1 MTESHNK
8 ELKRLG
14 VPFFTL
20 RPSLLRADSSDSRQS
35 SGDTDTALDDKT
47 PAADGSIT
55 TKQHL
60 ELQRKMLNHL
70 VDLYGE

>member
-1 MTESHNK
+1 MTESHNN

-20 RPSLLRADSSDSRQS
+20 RSNLLRADSTDSPSS
-35 SGDTDTALDDKT
+35 SGDTDAKTEDKT
-47 PAADGSIT
+47 PAADGTIT